1 VAGLRA
7 QGSGLQ
13 VSDPVADTVG
23 GLPATRIDVDY
34 PTARPLQNCRLS
46 EVTGVEPG
54 ALQVWT
60 GYFVLHYRQSAS
72 VYVVEVGGRTQVF
85 VTQASRD
92 ASAADRAELQSIV
105 DSISFP
111 TAAQ

>member
-1 VAGLRA
+1 
-7 QGSGLQ
+7 
-13 VSDPVADTVG
+13 
-23 GLPATRIDVDY
+23 
-34 PTARPLQNCRLS
+34 
-46 EVTGVEPG
+46 
-54 ALQVWT
+54 
-60 GYFVLHYRQSAS
+60 
-72 VYVVEVGGRTQVF
+72 VF